1 MSNHRREGFDLD
13 RFLIRWAANAVAI
26 WVAIRIVPGIV
37 PTESSIEAY
46 IVIALI
52 LGLVNAVIRPL
63 VALLTCP
70 LIILTLGLGTL
81 LINTAMFWLAG
92 EIGRSLGYGFT
103 VEGFWPAFWGALV
116 VSIVSAVLSSLVG
129 GRRRRAEDE

>member
-1 MSNHRREGFDLD
+1 MSNRHHEGFDLD

-26 WVAIRIVPGIV
+26 WVAIRIVPGID
-37 PTESSIEAY
+37 PTERSVEAY
-46 IVIALI
+46 IIIALI
-52 LGLVNAVIRPL
+52 LGLVNAIIRPL

-70 LIILTLGLGTL
+70 FIILTLGLGTL

-92 EIGRSLGYGFT
+92 KIGNSLGYGFT
-103 VEGFWPAFWGALV
+103 VDGFWPAFWGALV

-129 GRRRRAEDE
+129 GRRRQAENE